1 MRAHETYLLSSNEL
15 CLIAAASGINSF
27 LMFESQAQSSR
38 EEEIQSIF
46 RLMNDGFLIG
56 KGTVMEAGPSLT
68 PLLKMFQCA
77 STAVIAR
84 LVSHE
89 AAPVCIYYDN
99 SGEKFLC
106 IIPHK
111 HKENYYEISIVAL
124 DGLIEDFET
133 LHFLPVLRD
142 SLLID
147 DEIIPDNRWNNSEV
161 NSAGP
166 TVEASPLS
174 TFEKFNLSAKE
185 LCGKASIMQ
194 TPFAWC
200 LTFSTTSGE
209 ENTHYSRHSFTAWL
223 KGKL

>member
-15 CLIAAASGINSF
+15 RLIAAASGINSF

-56 KGTVMEAGPSLT
+56 KGTVIEAGPSLA

-77 STAVIAR
+77 STAIIAR

-111 HKENYYEISIVAL
+111 HKEDFYEVSIVAL

-147 DEIIPDNRWNNSEV
+147 SEIISDNRWDSEV
-161 NSAGP
+161 DSAGP
-166 TVEASPLS
+166 TMKENPLS

-185 LCGKASIMQ
+185 LRGKASIIQ

-209 ENTHYSRHSFTAWL
+209 EHTHYSRRSFAAWL

>member
-15 CLIAAASGINSF
+15 RLIAAASGINSF
-27 LMFESQAQSSR
+27 LMFESQTQASR

-56 KGTVMEAGPSLT
+56 KGTTMEAGPSLA

-77 STAVIAR
+77 STAIIAR

-99 SGEKFLC
+99 
-106 IIPHK
+106 
-111 HKENYYEISIVAL
+111 
-124 DGLIEDFET
+124 IEDFET

-147 DEIIPDNRWNNSEV
+147 DEIIPDNRWNSEV
-161 NSAGP
+161 DSASS
-166 TVEASPLS
+166 TVEENPLS

-185 LCGKASIMQ
+185 LRGKASIIQ

-209 ENTHYSRHSFTAWL
+209 EYTHYSRHSFTAWL